1 MAISSVI
8 IAEEKLDSFFYIYII
23 VLRELKE
30 KLVSLSLPIHYFL
43 FQVIVDL

>member
-1 MAISSVI
+1 MAIRNVI
-8 IAEEKLDSFFYIYII
+8 IAEEKLDNFFYIYVI

-30 KLVSLSLPIHYFL
+30 KLVSVSLPIHYFL